1 MINTQEYFLANGLKV
16 ILKDVPNSTVSS
28 VFIWVKTGSAY
39 ENDYERGLAH
49 VHEHMIFKGTSKLGV
64 GEISKK
70 IESYGGD
77 VNAFTSNP
85 FGNFVDPTKACK
97 LVVSNISSNLVN
109 KFL

>member
-1 MINTQEYFLANGLKV
+1 MKV

-70 IESYGGD
+70 LSLMVEMLMLLHLLMKPHIMPLYQMILSH
-77 VNAFTSNP
+77 
-85 FGNFVDPTKACK
+85 KC
-97 LVVSNISSNLVN
+97 
-109 KFL
+109 

>member
-39 ENDYERGLAH
+39 EDDYERGLAH

-64 GEISKK
+64 GEISNK
-70 IESYGGD
+70 IES
-77 VNAFTSNP
+77 
-85 FGNFVDPTKACK
+85 
-97 LVVSNISSNLVN
+97 
-109 KFL
+109 